1 MPLTFNGNTP
11 ENVNWNGVALSKVT
25 YNGGVVWEKKSGY
38 KPDANWWWA
47 TNSFTDTY
55 TGKNTTNAP
64 NNPTNKNYKN
74 YLSVLKFPIKV
85 TSPCKITVDATF
97 ISSSYLSDFSMKVM
111 VIDPTFVDNV
121 NSIKAS
127 DIENNYYQVT
137 DTGIIKINAG
147 NVGSQRTYEFA
158 ISQSKWNRYYEG
170 TKMDL
175 LIGFIS
181 CQSDNTRWYV
191 GGLSTSSKPVV
202 VNIT

>member
-25 YNGGVVWEKKSGY
+25 YNGGVVREKESGY

-47 TNSFTDTY
+47 TNSDTDTY

-64 NNPTNKNYKN
+64 NNPTNTNYNN
-74 YLSVLKFPIKV
+74 YLSVLKFPVKV
-85 TSPCKITVDATF
+85 TRPCKITIDATF

-111 VIDPTFVDNV
+111 LIEPSFLYGV
-121 NSIKAS
+121 NSITPRSIK
-127 DIENNYYQVT
+127 NNIYQIIDT
-137 DTGIIKINAG
+137 DVIKISAG
-147 NVGSQRTYEFA
+147 NEGSKSTYEFTV
-158 ISQSKWNRYYEG
+158 SQSMWDTYYNG
-170 TKMDL
+170 TEMDL

-181 CQSDNTRWYV
+181 WQSTNTRWYV

>member
-1 MPLTFNGNTP
+1 MPLTFNGSTP

-25 YNGGVVWEKKSGY
+25 YNGGVVWEKVSGY

-47 TNSFTDTY
+47 TNRFTDTY

-64 NNPTNKNYKN
+64 NNPTNENYKY
-74 YLSVLKFPIKV
+74 YLSVLKFPVKV

-97 ISSSYLSDFSMKVM
+97 ISSKYLSDFSMKVM

-121 NSIKAS
+121 NSIKES
-127 DIENNYYQVT
+127 DIENNFYQVT

-147 NVGSQRTYEFA
+147 NVGSQRTYEFT
-158 ISQSKWNRYYEG
+158 ISQSMWNSYYED